1 MLKLVRICAFSFTLL
16 RNPFMTTYP
25 AADASVD
32 QFKNKIQQRQ
42 ARIGIIGLGYVGLPL
57 ALLYSEQ
64 KFAVTG
70 FDIDARKVDT
80 LAKGGSYIYRIAPEE
95 IQAAKA
101 QGFSA
106 TADYSLITAMDA
118 VIICV
123 PTPLNE
129 YHEPDLSFITDTTHS
144 IAPHLRAGQLVV
156 LESTTYPGTTEE
168 VMVPILEKE
177 NKAGLKAA
185 RDKAFSGKEFF
196 VAFSPEREDPGNT
209 TVARR
214 DIPKVVGGLNP
225 QASELAQA
233 LYGSIFN
240 RTVPVSSP
248 AAAEMTKL
256 LENIYRCVNIALV
269 NELKLL
275 CLRMGIDIWEVI
287 EAASTKPFGFHPFY
301 PGPGLGG
308 HCIPVDPF
316 YLSWKA
322 KEWDFRTR
330 FIELAGEINT
340 NMPYHVLSSVSGA
353 LNRQKKS
360 VNGARVLVLGVAYKK
375 DIDDL
380 RESPSLTIIELLQK
394 DGAQV
399 SYHDPYFPFIG
410 KGRKYDLQMKC
421 ADLKDLGTIRLR
433 RHRDRPFRLRLQP
446 YCAGSAADRRHP
458 KCHPRNRE
466 HEDRALLEPGNSRTS
481 RKSIAESVVF
491 CMIVSRNLNLRRWHF
506 VSH

>member
-1 MLKLVRICAFSFTLL
+1 MTNTVSATSFDQLKANI
-16 RNPFMTTYP
+16 P
-25 AADASVD
+25 
-32 QFKNKIQQRQ
+32 QRQ
-42 ARIGIIGLGYVGLPL
+42 AKIGIIGLGYVGLPL

-64 KFAVTG
+64 KFQVTG
-70 FDIDARKVDT
+70 FDVDARKVET
-80 LAKGGSYIYRIAPEE
+80 LAKGGSYIYRITPEE
-95 IQAAKA
+95 IQAARA
-101 QGFSA
+101 NGFTA
-106 TADYSLITAMDA
+106 TADYSQIAAMDA
-118 VIICV
+118 IIICV

-129 YHEPDLSFITDTTHS
+129 YHEPDLSYITGTTHS

-168 VMVPILEKE
+168 VMIPILEKE
-177 NKAGLKAA
+177 NRAGLKAA
-185 RDKAFSGKEFF
+185 RGEASQDKNQDKNKDKEFF

-225 QASELAQA
+225 QAAELACA
-233 LYGSIFN
+233 LYGAIFN

-275 CLRMGIDIWEVI
+275 CLRMNIDIWEVI
-287 EAASTKPFGFHPFY
+287 QAASTKPFGFHPFY

-322 KEWDFRTR
+322 KEYDFRTR
-330 FIELAGEINT
+330 FIELAGEINV
-340 NMPYHVLSSVSGA
+340 NMPYHVLASIGAA
-353 LNRQKKS
+353 LNKHKKS
-360 VNGARVLVLGVAYKK
+360 VNGARVLILGVAYKK

-399 SYHDPYFPFIG
+399 SYNDPFFPHIG
-410 KGRKYDLQMKC
+410 KGRKYDLQMDC
-421 ADLKDLGTIRLR
+421 APLTDLGKY
-433 RHRDRPFRLRLQP
+433 D
-446 YCAGSAADRRHP
+446 CAVIVTDHSDYDY
-458 KCHPRNRE
+458 KKIVQESQLVVDTRN
-466 HEDRALLEPGNSRTS
+466 ATKG
-481 RKSIAESVVF
+481 
-491 CMIVSRNLNLRRWHF
+491 IVSSKIVHC
-506 VSH
+506 

>member
-1 MLKLVRICAFSFTLL
+1 
-16 RNPFMTTYP
+16 MTTYS
-25 AADASVD
+25 AADPSVD
-32 QFKNKIQQRQ
+32 HLRTKIQQHQ

-64 KFAVTG
+64 KFQVTG
-70 FDIDARKVDT
+70 FDIDARKIET
-80 LAKGGSYIYRIAPEE
+80 LAKGGSYIYRIAAEE
-95 IQAAKA
+95 IQSAKTN
-101 QGFSA
+101 GFSA
-106 TADYSLITAMDA
+106 TADYSQLTAMDA
-118 VIICV
+118 IIICV
-123 PTPLNE
+123 PTPLNK

-168 VMVPILEKE
+168 VMIPILEKE
-177 NKAGLKAA
+177 NRAGLKAA
-185 RDKAFSGKEFF
+185 RNDAPLGKEFF

-214 DIPKVVGGLNP
+214 DIPKVVGGLNL
-225 QASELAQA
+225 QASELACA
-233 LYGSIFN
+233 LYGSIFT

-287 EAASTKPFGFHPFY
+287 AAASTKPFGFHPFY

-308 HCIPVDPF
+308 HCIPIDPF

-322 KEWDFRTR
+322 KEFDFQTR
-330 FIELAGEINT
+330 FIELAGEINN
-340 NMPYHVLSSVSGA
+340 NMPYHVLSSVAGA
-353 LNRQKKS
+353 LNKHKKP

-380 RESPSLTIIELLQK
+380 RESPALTIIELLQK

-399 SYHDPYFPFIG
+399 SYNDPYFPFIG

-421 ADLKDLGTIRLR
+421 AELENLGQYDCVLVVTDHSHYDYRQIVQDSQLVVDTRNATRGL
-433 RHRDRPFRLRLQP
+433 
-446 YCAGSAADRRHP
+446 ASP
-458 KCHPRNRE
+458 K
-466 HEDRALLEPGNSRTS
+466 
-481 RKSIAESVVF
+481 
-491 CMIVSRNLNLRRWHF
+491 IVRC
-506 VSH
+506 